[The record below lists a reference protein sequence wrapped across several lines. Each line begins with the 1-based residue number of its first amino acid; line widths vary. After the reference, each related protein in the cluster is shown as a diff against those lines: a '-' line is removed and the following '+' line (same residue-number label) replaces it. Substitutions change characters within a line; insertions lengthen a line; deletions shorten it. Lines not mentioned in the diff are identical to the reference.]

1 MSDYST
7 NLLDTL
13 SVGQA
18 GKETTVNQ
26 ALDAMSPAAYYGRRA
41 STSSGNTWG
50 YYGAKVL
57 IGGVVTS
64 VNHGTVTMTLSAT
77 NYLEADRT
85 TGAVT
90 VNASAFTAGKI
101 PLYTVVCGSS
111 APTDWTDHRIW
122 QMDFSERLA
131 KSLTDAN
138 TTLSY
143 AEARARIMDFSGTL
157 TATRNIVVPLSPKEW
172 IVYNGTGQSLQFIG
186 ATGTGVTVAATK
198 RAIIYADGTNV
209 VRVTADT

>member
-7 NLLDTL
+7 NLMDTL
-13 SVGQA
+13 SVVQA

-26 ALDAMSPAAYYGRRA
+26 ALDALSPGAYYGRRA

-57 IGGVVTS
+57 IGGVVTEI
-64 VNHGTVTMTLSAT
+64 NHGTLTMTLSAT
-77 NYLEADRT
+77 NYIEASRT

-90 VNASAFTAGKI
+90 VNAAAFTAGSI

-111 APTDWTDHRIW
+111 APTDWDDHRVW
-122 QMDFSERLA
+122 QASFAERLA
-131 KSLTDAN
+131 KALSDAN

-157 TATRNIVVPLSPKEW
+157 TTTRDIIVPLSPKEW
-172 IVYNGTGQSLQFIG
+172 IVYNGTGQSLRFIG
-186 ATGTGVTVAATK
+186 ATGTGITVATTK

>member
-7 NLLDTL
+7 NLMDTL
-13 SVGQA
+13 SIGQA

-26 ALDAMSPAAYYGRRA
+26 ALDALSPASYYGRRA

-64 VNHGTVTMTLSAT
+64 VNHGTLTMTLSAT
-77 NYLEADRT
+77 NYVEADRT

-90 VNASAFTAGKI
+90 VNASGFTAGKI
-101 PLYTVVCGSS
+101 PLYTVVCGAS
-111 APTDWTDHRIW
+111 APTGWTDHRIL
-122 QMDFSERLA
+122 QMQFSERLA
-131 KSLTDAN
+131 KSLSDAN

-157 TATRNIVVPLSPKEW
+157 SATRDIVVPLSPKEW
-172 IVYNGTGQSLQFIG
+172 IVYNGTGQSLRFIG
-186 ATGTGVTVAATK
+186 PTGTGITVATTK